1 MAQLP
6 TGPSARCLYVDDAI
20 WVPVCVVNYNVH
32 ILPGVPSIFQSLLEG
47 LRGMLVRDG
56 RVGGEAITR
65 VLVST
70 PMMESDMATYLEALQ
85 EKVKGRGVK
94 VGSYPR

>member
-1 MAQLP
+1 M
-6 TGPSARCLYVDDAI
+6 
-20 WVPVCVVNYNVH
+20 PVCVVNYNVH

-47 LRGMLVRDG
+47 LGKKLLREG
-56 RVGGEAITR
+56 RVGGEGITR

-70 PMMESDMATYLEALQ
+70 PMMESEMATFLEQLQ
-85 EKVKGRGVK
+85 ERVKDRGVK